1 LEKPPFDS
9 IFYVGHITEKTVREG
24 AMTKK
29 NSGHQSASF
38 SRRTL
43 LQASAATLGATAFP
57 MPGIAQTKP
66 FAGVTLR
73 GASFQHRFFTLL
85 QNYIPEFETQ
95 TGMKVDLQLSAFPV
109 YNQQANLELSSG
121 GSAFDFVNV
130 TFILAARWVAAGLL
144 ANLDEFTGDPNLT
157 PAEWKPKDFV
167 EGAQVPYRDAK
178 GATYGYSWE
187 GGAMVMGLSRMDLME
202 KKGLKIPKTFA
213 ELQQVC
219 AEINGTDGV
228 TGLVSFQL
236 HHWCLPPYIQGF
248 GGNIFRNPPTDIMP
262 ALNSPEAIQAVE
274 FYANLL
280 KNYAPK
286 GVLTYTEDQARQ
298 ALLTGRSNIFIHSSA
313 WITPIVLSN
322 ESKVKDTARVVRM
335 PAGPMRDFPAAN
347 SQGLGIP
354 KNAKN
359 KKAAWE
365 FIKWALSP
373 EISMRLVKEHGHS
386 SVCRRSVIESEE
398 YRKLNT
404 VNGQD
409 LGALHLE
416 VLGLPAKGEN
426 YMAYR
431 TVKEFPIVGDVLN
444 KAFEQVAT
452 GQLAAPAAM
461 NAAQEQAVANMRRAG
476 TAL

>member
-1 LEKPPFDS
+1 
-9 IFYVGHITEKTVREG
+9 
-24 AMTKK
+24 MTRK
-29 NSGHQSASF
+29 NSSHKPAGL

-43 LQASAATLGATAFP
+43 LRASAAILGAVAFP
-57 MPGIAQTKP
+57 LPAIAQTKP

-85 QNYIPEFETQ
+85 QNYIPEFEAQ

-157 PAEWKPKDFV
+157 PAEWNPRDFV

-187 GGAMVMGLSRMDLME
+187 GGAMVMGLSRMDVME
-202 KKGLKIPKTFA
+202 KRGLKIPKTFA
-213 ELQQVC
+213 ELEQVC
-219 AEINGTDGV
+219 AAMNGADNVNGI
-228 TGLVSFQL
+228 VSFQL
-236 HHWCLPPYIQGF
+236 HHWCLPPYIRGF

-262 ALNSPEAIQAVE
+262 TLNSPEAIQAVE
-274 FYANLL
+274 YYANLL
-280 KNYAPK
+280 RNYAPR

-298 ALLTGRSNIFIHSSA
+298 SHMTGRSNIFIHSSA
-313 WITPIVLSN
+313 WITPILLSN
-322 ESKVKDTARVVRM
+322 DSKVRDTSRVVRM
-335 PAGPMRDFPAAN
+335 PAGPVHDFPAAN

-409 LGALHLE
+409 LGALYLE

-431 TVKEFPIVGDVLN
+431 TVKEFPIIGDVLN

-452 GQLAAPAAM
+452 GQLAAAAAM
-461 NAAQEQAVANMRRAG
+461 NAAQEQAVANLRRAG

>member
-1 LEKPPFDS
+1 MAKFTGIARPVSRRRLLKAS
-9 IFYVGHITEKTVREG
+9 TAALG
-24 AMTKK
+24 AM
-29 NSGHQSASF
+29 
-38 SRRTL
+38 
-43 LQASAATLGATAFP
+43 AFP
-57 MPGIAQTKP
+57 APGISQTKP
-66 FAGVTLR
+66 FAGVTLH
-73 GASFQHRFFTLL
+73 GASFQHHFFTLL
-85 QNYIPEFETQ
+85 QNYIPEFEDK
-95 TGMKVDLQLSAFPV
+95 TGMKVDLELSAFPI

-121 GSAFDFVNV
+121 GSAYDFCNV

-144 ANLDEFTGDPNLT
+144 ANLDEFTSDPNLT
-157 PAEWKPKDFV
+157 PADWNPKDFV
-167 EGAQVPYRDAK
+167 DGAQVPYRDAK

-187 GGAMVMGLSRMDLME
+187 GGAMVMGVSRIDLME

-228 TGLVSFQL
+228 NGIVSFQL
-236 HHWCLPPYIQGF
+236 HNWCLPPYIQGF
-248 GGNIFRNPPTDIMP
+248 GGNIFKNPPTDIMP
-262 ALNSPEAIQAVE
+262 ALNSPETIEGVDY
-274 FYANLL
+274 YAKLL
-280 KNYAPK
+280 KNAPQ

-298 ALLTGRSNIFIHSSA
+298 SLLSGRSNIFIHSSS
-313 WITPIVLSN
+313 WITPILLSP
-322 ESKVKDTARVVRM
+322 ESKVKDTSRVVRM
-335 PAGPMRDFPAAN
+335 PAGPVHDHPASN

-373 EISMRLVKEHGHS
+373 EITMRLVKEHNHF
-386 SVCRRSVIESEE
+386 SVCRRSVIQSEE
-398 YRKLNT
+398 YRKLNQ

-409 LGALHLE
+409 LGALYLDVLE
-416 VLGLPAKGEN
+416 LPGKGDN

-452 GQLAAPAAM
+452 GQRSAHDAM
-461 NAAQEQAVANMRRAG
+461 NAAQQQAIASLRRAG
-476 TAL
+476 TKL

>member
-1 LEKPPFDS
+1 MASKKPIHRALP
-9 IFYVGHITEKTVREG
+9 V
-24 AMTKK
+24 
-29 NSGHQSASF
+29 
-38 SRRTL
+38 SRRAL
-43 LQASAATLGATAFP
+43 LQAGAATLGAAAFP
-57 MPGIAQTKP
+57 MPAIAQTKP
-66 FAGVTLR
+66 FAGVTLH

-85 QNYIPEFETQ
+85 QNYIPEFEAQ
-95 TGMKVDLQLSAFPV
+95 SGMKVDLQLSAFPV
-109 YNQQANLELSSG
+109 YNQQANLELASG

-130 TFILAARWVAAGLL
+130 TFFLAARWVAAGLL
-144 ANLDEFTGDPNLT
+144 ANLDEFSSDPNLT
-157 PAEWKPKDFV
+157 PAEWQPKDFV

-219 AEINGTDGV
+219 AEINGTDNV
-228 TGLVSFQL
+228 NGLVSFQL

-248 GGNIFRNPPTDIMP
+248 GGNVFRDPPSDVMP
-262 ALNSPEAIQAVE
+262 TLNSPQAIEAVE
-274 FYANLL
+274 YYANLL
-280 KNYAPK
+280 KNYAPR
-286 GVLTYTEDQARQ
+286 GVITYTEDQARQ
-298 ALLTGRSNIFIHSSA
+298 SLLTGRSNIFIHSSS
-313 WITPIVLSN
+313 WITPTLLSD
-322 ESKVKDTARVVRM
+322 ESKVRDTARIVRM
-335 PAGPMRDFPAAN
+335 PAGPVHDYPASN

-386 SVCRRSVIESEE
+386 SVCRRSVIESDA

-409 LGALHLE
+409 LGALYLE
-416 VLGLPAKGEN
+416 VLELPAKRDN

-431 TVKEFPIVGDVLN
+431 TVKEFPVVGEVIN
-444 KAFEQVAT
+444 KAVEQVVT
-452 GQLAAPAAM
+452 GQLSGSDAM
-461 NAAQEQAVANMRRAG
+461 NAAQQQAVANLRRAG
-476 TAL
+476 TTL

>member
-1 LEKPPFDS
+1 
-9 IFYVGHITEKTVREG
+9 
-24 AMTKK
+24 MTNKK
-29 NSGHQSASF
+29 NSGRKSASL

-43 LQASAATLGATAFP
+43 LQAGAATIGAAAFP
-57 MPGIAQTKP
+57 MPVIAQSKP

-85 QNYIPEFETQ
+85 QNYIPEFEAQ
-95 TGMKVDLQLSAFPV
+95 TGMKVDLQLSALPV

-121 GSAFDFVNV
+121 GSAFDFCNV
-130 TFILAARWVAAGLL
+130 TFTLASRWVAAGLL
-144 ANLDEFTGDPNLT
+144 ANLDEFTSDPNLT
-157 PAEWKPKDFV
+157 PSDWNPKDFID
-167 EGAQVPYRDAK
+167 GAQVPYRDAK

-187 GGAMVMGLSRMDLME
+187 GGAMVMGISRMDLME

-213 ELQQVC
+213 ELQHVV

-228 TGLVSFQL
+228 SGIVSWLL
-236 HHWCLPPYIQGF
+236 HNWCLPPYIQGF
-248 GGNIFRNPPTDIMP
+248 GGNIFRNPPGDVMP
-262 ALNSPEAIQAVE
+262 VLNSPETIQGVE
-274 FYANLL
+274 YYASLL
-280 KNYAPK
+280 KSAPR

-298 ALLTGRSNIFIHSSA
+298 AMLTGRANIFIHSIA
-313 WITPIVLSN
+313 WVTPMLLSN

-335 PAGPMRDFPAAN
+335 PAGRARDCPAAN

-365 FIKWALSP
+365 FIKWAVGP
-373 EISMRLVKEHGHS
+373 DISMRLVKEHGHS
-386 SVCRRSVIESEE
+386 SICRRSVIESET
-398 YRKLNT
+398 YRKVNM

-409 LGALHLE
+409 LGALYLE

-431 TVKEFPIVGDVLN
+431 TAKEFPIVGDVLN

-461 NAAQEQAVANMRRAG
+461 NAAQEQAIANMRRAG

>member
-1 LEKPPFDS
+1 MSVILSRKL
-9 IFYVGHITEKTVREG
+9 VREG

-29 NSGHQSASF
+29 NSGHKSAAV

-43 LQASAATLGATAFP
+43 LQAGAATIGAAALP
-57 MPGIAQTKP
+57 MPVIAQTKP

-85 QNYIPEFETQ
+85 QNYIPEFEAQ

-202 KKGLKIPKTFA
+202 KRGLKIPKTFA
-213 ELQQVC
+213 ELEQVC
-219 AEINGTDGV
+219 AAMNGVENV
-228 TGLVSFQL
+228 TGIVSFQL

-262 ALNSPEAIQAVE
+262 ALNSPQAVQAIE

-298 ALLTGRSNIFIHSSA
+298 ALLTGRSNIFIHSSS
-313 WITPIVLSN
+313 WITPILMSGD
-322 ESKVKDTARVVRM
+322 SKVKDTSRVVRM
-335 PAGPMRDFPAAN
+335 PAGPVRDFPAAN

-386 SVCRRSVIESEE
+386 SVCRKSVIESEE
-398 YRKLNT
+398 YRRLNT

-409 LGALHLE
+409 LGALYLE
-416 VLGLPAKGEN
+416 VLGLPARGEN

-431 TVKEFPIVGDVLN
+431 TVKEIPDRGRCP
-444 KAFEQVAT
+444 Q
-452 GQLAAPAAM
+452 
-461 NAAQEQAVANMRRAG
+461 
-476 TAL
+476 

>member
-1 LEKPPFDS
+1 VTRTRLTSMERP
-9 IFYVGHITEKTVREG
+9 
-24 AMTKK
+24 
-29 NSGHQSASF
+29 F

-43 LQASAATLGATAFP
+43 LKAGTAALGACAFP
-57 MPGIAQTKP
+57 LPAFAQTKP
-66 FAGVTLR
+66 YSGVTIH
-73 GASFQHRFFTLL
+73 GASFQHHFFTLL
-85 QNYIPEFETQ
+85 QNYIPEFEEK

-121 GSAFDFVNV
+121 GSAYDFCNV
-130 TFILAARWVAAGLL
+130 TFILASRWVSAGLL
-144 ANLDEFTGDPNLT
+144 TDLNEFTGDPNLT
-157 PAEWKPKDFV
+157 PAEWNPKDFV

-248 GGNIFRNPPTDIMP
+248 GGNIFRNPPADIMP
-262 ALNSPEAIQAVE
+262 ALNSPEAVQGIE

-313 WITPIVLSN
+313 WITPILLSN
-322 ESKVKDTARVVRM
+322 ESKVKDTSRVVRM
-335 PAGPMRDFPAAN
+335 PAGPVRDFPAAN

-386 SVCRRSVIESEE
+386 SVCRKSVIESEE
-398 YRKLNT
+398 YRRLNT

-409 LGALHLE
+409 LGALYLE

-452 GQLAAPAAM
+452 GQLPAQAAM

>member
-1 LEKPPFDS
+1 MSVILSK
-9 IFYVGHITEKTVREG
+9 KLVREG

-29 NSGHQSASF
+29 NSGHKSAAV
-38 SRRTL
+38 SRRML
-43 LQASAATLGATAFP
+43 LQAGAATIGAAALP
-57 MPGIAQTKP
+57 MPVIAQTKP

-85 QNYIPEFETQ
+85 QNYIPEFEAQ

-202 KKGLKIPKTFA
+202 KRGLKIPKTFA
-213 ELQQVC
+213 ELEQVC
-219 AEINGTDGV
+219 AAMNGVENV
-228 TGLVSFQL
+228 TGIVSFQL

-262 ALNSPEAIQAVE
+262 ALNSPQAVQAIE

-313 WITPIVLSN
+313 WITPILMSGD
-322 ESKVKDTARVVRM
+322 SKVKDTSRVVRM
-335 PAGPMRDFPAAN
+335 PAGPVRDFPAAN

-386 SVCRRSVIESEE
+386 SVCRKSVIESEE
-398 YRKLNT
+398 YRRLNT

-409 LGALHLE
+409 LGALYLE
-416 VLGLPAKGEN
+416 VLGLPARGEN

-452 GQLAAPAAM
+452 GQLPAQAAM
-461 NAAQEQAVANMRRAG
+461 NAAQEQAIANMRRAG

>member
-1 LEKPPFDS
+1 
-9 IFYVGHITEKTVREG
+9 
-24 AMTKK
+24 M
-29 NSGHQSASF
+29 SGQKSRHASHV

-43 LQASAATLGATAFP
+43 LKAGAVALGATAFP
-57 MPGIAQTKP
+57 APLLAQAKP
-66 FAGVTLR
+66 FAGVTLH

-85 QNYIPEFETQ
+85 QNYIPEFEQQ
-95 TGMKVDLQLSAFPV
+95 TGMKVDLELSAFPV

-121 GSAFDFVNV
+121 GSAYDFVNV

-144 ANLDEFTGDPNLT
+144 SNLDEFTNDPNLT
-157 PAEWKPKDFV
+157 PVEWNPKDFV
-167 EGAQVPYRDAK
+167 DGAQVPYRDAK

-187 GGAMVMGLSRMDLME
+187 GGAMLMGLSRMDLME
-202 KKGLKIPKTFA
+202 KKGLKIPSTFA
-213 ELQQVC
+213 ELQQVTS
-219 AEINGTDGV
+219 EINGTDGV
-228 TGLVSFQL
+228 NGIVSFQL

-248 GGNIFRNPPTDIMP
+248 GGNIFRNPPSDIMP
-262 ALNSPEAIQAVE
+262 ALNTPETIQGVE
-274 FYANLL
+274 YYAGLL
-280 KNYAPK
+280 KSAPR

-298 ALLTGRSNIFIHSSA
+298 SLLTGRSNIFIHSSA
-313 WITPIVLSN
+313 WVTPILLSE
-322 ESKVKDTARVVRM
+322 ESKVKDTSRVVRM
-335 PAGPMRDFPAAN
+335 PAGPVHDHPASN

-373 EISMRLVKEHGHS
+373 EISMRIVKEHGHS
-386 SVCRRSVIESEE
+386 SICRRSIITSEA

-409 LGALHLE
+409 LGALYLE
-416 VLGLPAKGEN
+416 VLELPGKGDN

-452 GQLAAPAAM
+452 GQLAARDAL
-461 NAAQEQAVANMRRAG
+461 NAAQDQAIANLRRAG
-476 TAL
+476 TKF

>member
-1 LEKPPFDS
+1 
-9 IFYVGHITEKTVREG
+9 VGYTDATDTVP
-24 AMTKK
+24 A
-29 NSGHQSASF
+29 F
-38 SRRTL
+38 SRRKL
-43 LQASAATLGATAFP
+43 LRAGAAALGAAAFP
-57 MPGIAQTKP
+57 VPAIAQSKP
-66 FAGVTLR
+66 FAGVTLH

-85 QNYIPEFETQ
+85 QNYIPEFEQQ

-121 GSAFDFVNV
+121 GSAYDFVNV

-144 ANLDEFTGDPNLT
+144 ADLNEFTQDPNLT
-157 PAEWKPKDFV
+157 PADWNPKDFV
-167 EGAQVPYRDAK
+167 DGAQVPYRDAK
-178 GATYGYSWE
+178 GGTFGYSWE
-187 GGAMVMGLSRMDLME
+187 GGAMLMGLSRMDLME
-202 KKGLKIPKTFA
+202 KKGLAIPKTFA

-219 AEINGTDGV
+219 AAINGTDNVNGI
-228 TGLVSFQL
+228 VSFQL

-248 GGNIFRNPPTDIMP
+248 GGNIFRNPPADIMP
-262 ALNSPEAIQAVE
+262 MLNSAEAVQALDY
-274 FYANLL
+274 YAGLL
-280 KNYAPK
+280 KNAPR

-298 ALLTGRSNIFIHSSA
+298 SLLTGRSNIFIHSSS
-313 WITPIVLSN
+313 WVTPILLSS
-322 ESKVKDTARVVRM
+322 ESKVKDTSRVVRM
-335 PAGPMRDFPAAN
+335 PAGPVRDCPASN

-386 SVCRRSVIESEE
+386 SICRRSVIESED

-409 LGALHLE
+409 LGALYLE
-416 VLGLPAKGEN
+416 VLELPAKGDN

-431 TVKEFPIVGDVLN
+431 TVREFPVVGDVIN
-444 KAFEQVAT
+444 KAVEQVVT
-452 GQLAAPAAM
+452 GQLSARDAM
-461 NAAQEQAVANMRRAG
+461 NAAQEQAVANLRRG
-476 TAL
+476 GSTL

>member
-1 LEKPPFDS
+1 
-9 IFYVGHITEKTVREG
+9 
-24 AMTKK
+24 MTKK
-29 NSGHQSASF
+29 NSGHKSAGF

-43 LQASAATLGATAFP
+43 LQAGAATVGAAAFP
-57 MPGIAQTKP
+57 MPVIAQTKP

-85 QNYIPEFETQ
+85 QNYIPEFEAQ

-213 ELQQVC
+213 ELQEVC
-219 AEINGTDGV
+219 AAINGTDGV

-262 ALNSPEAIQAVE
+262 ALNSPEAIQAIE

-313 WITPIVLSN
+313 WITPILLSN
-322 ESKVKDTARVVRM
+322 ESKVKDTSRVVRM
-335 PAGPMRDFPAAN
+335 PAGPVRDFPAAN

-386 SVCRRSVIESEE
+386 SVCRKSVIESEE
-398 YRKLNT
+398 YRRLNT

-409 LGALHLE
+409 LGALYLE

>member
-1 LEKPPFDS
+1 VATNTL
-9 IFYVGHITEKTVREG
+9 TEVARPV
-24 AMTKK
+24 
-29 NSGHQSASF
+29 
-38 SRRTL
+38 SRRKL
-43 LQASAATLGATAFP
+43 LQAGVAALGAAAFAQP
-57 MPGIAQTKP
+57 SIAQAKR
-66 FAGVTLR
+66 FAGVTLH

-85 QNYIPEFETQ
+85 QNYIPEFEQ
-95 TGMKVDLQLSAFPV
+95 ATGMKVDLKLSAFPV

-121 GSAFDFVNV
+121 GSAYDFVNV

-144 ANLDEFTGDPNLT
+144 ANLDEFTSDAKLT

-187 GGAMVMGLSRMDLME
+187 GGAMLMGLSRMDLME

-219 AEINGTDGV
+219 AEINGTDNVNGI
-228 TGLVSFQL
+228 VSFQL

-248 GGNIFRNPPTDIMP
+248 GGNIFRNPPSDIMP
-262 ALNSPEAIQAVE
+262 TLNSPEAIEAVE

-280 KNYAPK
+280 KNDAPK
-286 GVLTYTEDQARQ
+286 GVLTYTEDQERQ
-298 ALLTGRSNIFIHSSA
+298 SLLTGRSNIFIHSSS
-313 WITPIVLSN
+313 WVTPILLSE
-322 ESKVKDTARVVRM
+322 ESKVKDTSRVVRM
-335 PAGPMRDFPAAN
+335 PAGPVHDYPASN

-359 KKAAWE
+359 KEAAWE

-373 EISMRLVKEHGHS
+373 EISMRLVKEQGHS
-386 SVCRRSVIESEE
+386 SICRRSVIESGE
-398 YRKLNT
+398 YRRRNT

-409 LGALHLE
+409 LGALYLE
-416 VLGLPAKGEN
+416 VLELPAKGEN

-431 TVKEFPIVGDVLN
+431 TVKEFPIVGDVVN
-444 KAFEQVAT
+444 KAVEQVVT
-452 GQLAAPAAM
+452 GQLSPRDAM
-461 NAAQEQAVANMRRAG
+461 NAAQEQAVANLRRAG

>member
-1 LEKPPFDS
+1 
-9 IFYVGHITEKTVREG
+9 
-24 AMTKK
+24 MK
-29 NSGHQSASF
+29 NASRA
-38 SRRTL
+38 SSLTRRKL
-43 LQASAATLGATAFP
+43 LKASAATAALAAFP
-57 MPGIAQTKP
+57 APLIAQTKP
-66 FAGVTLR
+66 FAGVTLH

-85 QNYIPEFETQ
+85 QKYIPEFEEQ

-121 GSAFDFVNV
+121 GSAYDFVNV

-144 ANLDEFTGDPNLT
+144 ADLNEFTGDPNLT
-157 PAEWKPKDFV
+157 PAEWNPKDFV

-178 GATYGYSWE
+178 GGTYGYSWE
-187 GGAMVMGLSRMDLME
+187 GGAMLMGLSRMDLME
-202 KKGLKIPKTFA
+202 KKGLKIPRTFA

-228 TGLVSFQL
+228 SGITSFQL
-236 HHWCLPPYIQGF
+236 HHWNLPPYIQGF
-248 GGNIFRNPPTDIMP
+248 GGDIFRKPPGDIMP
-262 ALNSPEAIQAVE
+262 ALNTPETIQGIE

-280 KNYAPK
+280 KNAPK

-298 ALLTGRSNIFIHSSA
+298 SLLTGRSNIFIHSSS
-313 WITPIVLSN
+313 WVTPILLSD
-322 ESKVKDTARVVRM
+322 ESKVKETSRVVRS
-335 PAGPMRDFPAAN
+335 PAGPVHDYPASN

-373 EISMRLVKEHGHS
+373 DISMRLVKEHGHS
-386 SVCRRSVIESEE
+386 SVCRRSIITSEA

-409 LGALHLE
+409 LGALYLE
-416 VLGLPAKGEN
+416 VLELPAKGEN

-452 GQLAAPAAM
+452 GQLPAKDAM
-461 NAAQEQAVANMRRAG
+461 NAAQDQAIAALRRSG
-476 TAL
+476 TQL